1 MRESSREKLERRRR
15 KGLKESLVFGG
26 KSSLRYVNMIFEALV
41 VFLLDFG
48 YILGFCWDFILT
60 LTCKRPV
67 FVKMACVCVCPRE
80 VLSSFPLDPMTVF
93 WP

>member
-1 MRESSREKLERRRR
+1 MRESSRDKLERRRR

-60 LTCKRPV
+60 LDFMKGEFGGTLNFKRPI
-67 FVKMACVCVCPRE
+67 
-80 VLSSFPLDPMTVF
+80 L
-93 WP
+93 

>member
-41 VFLLDFG
+41 VFVIEFG
-48 YILGFCWDFILT
+48 YIIRFCWDFILT
-60 LTCKRPV
+60 LYLMKGEFGNTLNCKRPV
-67 FVKMACVCVCPRE
+67 
-80 VLSSFPLDPMTVF
+80 L
-93 WP
+93 

>member
-48 YILGFCWDFILT
+48 YILWFCWDFILT
-60 LTCKRPV
+60 
-67 FVKMACVCVCPRE
+67 
-80 VLSSFPLDPMTVF
+80 
-93 WP
+93 

>member
-41 VFLLDFG
+41 VFLMDFC
-48 YILGFCWDFILT
+48 YILGFFWDLILT
-60 LTCKRPV
+60 LDLMKG
-67 FVKMACVCVCPRE
+67 
-80 VLSSFPLDPMTVF
+80 
-93 WP
+93 

>member
-1 MRESSREKLERRRR
+1 MRESSREKLERRR

-26 KSSLRYVNMIFEALV
+26 KSSLRYVNMIFKALV

-60 LTCKRPV
+60 LDFMKGEFVGTLNCKRPV
-67 FVKMACVCVCPRE
+67 
-80 VLSSFPLDPMTVF
+80 L
-93 WP
+93 

>member
-60 LTCKRPV
+60 LDLVKSEFGGTLNCKRPV
-67 FVKMACVCVCPRE
+67 
-80 VLSSFPLDPMTVF
+80 L
-93 WP
+93 

>member
-1 MRESSREKLERRRR
+1 MRESSRENLERRRR

-48 YILGFCWDFILT
+48 YILGLCWDFILT
-60 LTCKRPV
+60 LDLMKGEFGGTLNCKRPV
-67 FVKMACVCVCPRE
+67 
-80 VLSSFPLDPMTVF
+80 L
-93 WP
+93 

>member
-1 MRESSREKLERRRR
+1 MRESSREKLERMRR

-26 KSSLRYVNMIFEALV
+26 KSSLRYVNMIFEAFV

-60 LTCKRPV
+60 LDLMKGEFGGTLNCKRS
-67 FVKMACVCVCPRE
+67 
-80 VLSSFPLDPMTVF
+80 VL
-93 WP
+93 